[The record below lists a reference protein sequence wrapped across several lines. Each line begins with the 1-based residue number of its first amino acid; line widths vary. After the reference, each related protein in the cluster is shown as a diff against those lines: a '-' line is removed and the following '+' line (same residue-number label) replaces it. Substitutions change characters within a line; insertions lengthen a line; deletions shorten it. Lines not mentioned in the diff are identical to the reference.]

1 MTVTTPALVRPGVGS
16 VGNVIIQTSDLT
28 KRYGEA
34 DDPDAVVAVDHL
46 NLKVKRGEVFGLLG
60 PNGAGKT
67 TTILMLLGLTEP
79 TAGTAWVDGIN
90 PTRHPLHVKS
100 QVGYVPDN
108 VGFYEDLTARGNLRY
123 TAQLNRVPHRL
134 MDERIDGLLEDV
146 GLTSAADRTVGGY
159 SRGMRQ
165 RLGLADALV
174 KDPSILVLDEP
185 TVNIDPEGVRELL
198 LLVERLRTDQGMT
211 VLLSSHLLHQV
222 EQVCD
227 RIGIFVKGRLVTV
240 GTVDELAADLDDR
253 VVLTVGLSGLDNPR
267 EVLAVPGVTSITR
280 DEGRWSVAAD
290 RDVRDELVAA
300 IVAAGGR
307 LNHLTRDDAD
317 LDAIYHRYF
326 GGEARMTATT
336 VPADAAPADEAAA
349 ERPTR
354 FRGGWRIVARKEFTD
369 HITSVRFLIL
379 LVLVALAGLAAV
391 HSASGPIRDAADSA
405 TQTPSIF
412 LYLFTLSP
420 ERVPAFHEFLGILG
434 PLLGIAFGFDAI
446 NGERA
451 QGTLPRLVS
460 QPIHRDEIIN
470 GKFVAGLAAIALTLA
485 CLIAIVGAYG
495 AWRLGVGPSPGDLVR
510 IFAFYL
516 VAVAYI
522 ALWLALSLWLSVV
535 CRRAATAALAAIALW
550 LVLTLFAGLIAG
562 VIADTA
568 HNVPANATTEQVL
581 ANARL
586 ELQVRRI
593 SPDQLYKEATGV
605 LLNPSRQSTGIVVVQ
620 QDNGA
625 LPTSLPLIDSLVL
638 AWWQLVVLIAL
649 AVVMFA
655 AAYTS
660 FMRQEVRA

>member
-1 MTVTTPALVRPGVGS
+1 
-16 VGNVIIQTSDLT
+16 
-28 KRYGEA
+28 
-34 DDPDAVVAVDHL
+34 
-46 NLKVKRGEVFGLLG
+46 
-60 PNGAGKT
+60 
-67 TTILMLLGLTEP
+67 
-79 TAGTAWVDGIN
+79 
-90 PTRHPLHVKS
+90 
-100 QVGYVPDN
+100 
-108 VGFYEDLTARGNLRY
+108 
-123 TAQLNRVPHRL
+123 
-134 MDERIDGLLEDV
+134 
-146 GLTSAADRTVGGY
+146 
-159 SRGMRQ
+159 
-165 RLGLADALV
+165 
-174 KDPSILVLDEP
+174 
-185 TVNIDPEGVRELL
+185 
-198 LLVERLRTDQGMT
+198 
-211 VLLSSHLLHQV
+211 
-222 EQVCD
+222 
-227 RIGIFVKGRLVTV
+227 
-240 GTVDELAADLDDR
+240 
-253 VVLTVGLSGLDNPR
+253 
-267 EVLAVPGVTSITR
+267 
-280 DEGRWSVAAD
+280 
-290 RDVRDELVAA
+290 
-300 IVAAGGR
+300 
-307 LNHLTRDDAD
+307 
-317 LDAIYHRYF
+317 
-326 GGEARMTATT
+326 MTATT
-336 VPADAAPADEAAA
+336 VSADATVDEVPAEP
-349 ERPTR
+349 RPTR

-451 QGTLPRLVS
+451 QGTLPRLVA

-495 AWRLGVGPSPGDLVR
+495 AWRLGIGPTPSDLVR
-510 IFAFYL
+510 ILAFYL

-562 VIADTA
+562 VIADSV
-568 HNVPANATTEQVL
+568 HDVPANATTEQVL
-581 ANARL
+581 DNARL

-620 QDNGA
+620 QDSGA
-625 LPTSLPLIDSLVL
+625 LPTSLPLFDSLVL